1 MNLAGVLVL
10 AGLAWIVRRSQDRPA
25 SRRRNPEFYADFH
38 GRGRRRQR
46 VVHPIR
52 GSTGWGGPYS
62 VEVERIVAEQRRED
76 AARRHWEP
84 QRRDERSD
92 VVRPPWAVGISD
104 GELRKIA
111 RTYGQ
116 SASTEGWWEA
126 AGLIGGGR
134 DPITGRRLKASGE
147 LRYELEAGQ
156 HRTARARTVRS
167 VRRRPA
173 SAPRWSS
180 RRATELPW

>member
-1 MNLAGVLVL
+1 MNLAGVLFL
-10 AGLAWIVRRSQDRPA
+10 GGLAWIVSRSKERPA
-25 SRRRNPEFYADFH
+25 SRRRNPQFYTDFH
-38 GRGRRRQR
+38 GSGRRRQR

-62 VEVERIVAEQRRED
+62 VEVERIVAQQRRED
-76 AARRHWEP
+76 AARRHWEL
-84 QRRDERSD
+84 QRREERSD

-104 GELRKIA
+104 SELRKIA
-111 RTYGQ
+111 RKYGQ
-116 SASTEGWWEA
+116 SASTDGWWEA

-156 HRTARARTVRS
+156 HRTARAGTARS
-167 VRRRPA
+167 VTRRSA
-173 SAPRWSS
+173 SAPRLS
-180 RRATELPW
+180 RRKATDLPW